1 MVLNLQT
8 LFLTAAL
15 SIFLVSCN
23 SQQRKADSQSDGN
36 CTELS
41 SDSSSVT
48 KVTGNCAIGPFHWD
62 ISEDACSTISDTW
75 IKQISGNGNVP
86 FFCGLRL
93 KDEALLPTFNGDG
106 HLIALRII
114 FSDFTIHPESDYSK
128 EEKAEIERMLLEHNK
143 RISTLIRNL
152 SDMYGDATANEFN
165 EDYAS
170 MYSSDNEKALAEWN
184 TSETHTILK
193 MKNKAT
199 EGITGCD
206 LQMWLEITKN
216 I

>member
-1 MVLNLQT
+1 MRQISFT
-8 LFLTAAL
+8 LLTAVL
-15 SIFLVSCN
+15 SIYLVSCN
-23 SQQRKADSQSDGN
+23 SQQRKAGSQSDGN
-36 CTELS
+36 SIELS
-41 SDSSSVT
+41 SDSNRFT

-62 ISEDACSTISDTW
+62 IPQNAYSTNSDTW
-75 IKQISGNGNVP
+75 IKKLSGHDNVP

-128 EEKAEIERMLLEHNK
+128 EEKEEIKRMLLEHNK
-143 RISTLIRNL
+143 KITTLIRNL
-152 SDMYGDATANEFN
+152 SDMYGEATANEFN
-165 EDYAS
+165 EDDAS

-184 TSETHTILK
+184 TGETHAILK

-206 LQMWLEITKN
+206 LQMWIEITKN
-216 I
+216 E

>member
-143 RISTLIRNL
+143 RISTLIRNI
-152 SDMYGDATANEFN
+152 SNMYGDATANEFN
-165 EDYAS
+165 EDDAS

-199 EGITGCD
+199 EGITGCY
-206 LQMWLEITKN
+206 LQMWIEITENK
-216 I
+216 

>member
-143 RISTLIRNL
+143 RISTLIRNR

-165 EDYAS
+165 EDDAS

-199 EGITGCD
+199 EGITGCY
-206 LQMWLEITKN
+206 LQMWIEITENK
-216 I
+216 

>member
-1 MVLNLQT
+1 MVLNHQT

-36 CTELS
+36 SIELS
-41 SDSSSVT
+41 SDSNCIT
-48 KVTGNCAIGPFHWD
+48 KVTGNDAIGPFHWD
-62 ISEDACSTISDTW
+62 ISKDACSTLSDTW

-143 RISTLIRNL
+143 RISLLIRNL

-165 EDYAS
+165 EDDAS

-184 TSETHTILK
+184 TGETHAILK

-199 EGITGCD
+199 EGITGCY
-206 LQMWLEITKN
+206 LQMWHEITKN
-216 I
+216 R

>member
-1 MVLNLQT
+1 MVLNHQT

-23 SQQRKADSQSDGN
+23 PQQRKADSQSDGN
-36 CTELS
+36 SIERS
-41 SDSSSVT
+41 SDSNSIT
-48 KVTGNCAIGPFHWD
+48 KVTGNDAIGPFHWD
-62 ISEDACSTISDTW
+62 ISKDACSTLSDTW

-143 RISTLIRNL
+143 RISLLIRNL

-165 EDYAS
+165 EDDTS
-170 MYSSDNEKALAEWN
+170 MFSSDNEKALAEWN
-184 TSETHTILK
+184 TGETHTILK
-193 MKNKAT
+193 IKNKAT

>member
-36 CTELS
+36 STELS
-41 SDSSSVT
+41 SDSNSIT

-75 IKQISGNGNVP
+75 IKQISGSGNVP

-143 RISTLIRNL
+143 RISLLIRNL

-165 EDYAS
+165 EDDAS

>member
-1 MVLNLQT
+1 MVLNHQT

-36 CTELS
+36 STELS
-41 SDSSSVT
+41 SDSNCIT

-62 ISEDACSTISDTW
+62 ITKDAYSTISDTW

-143 RISTLIRNL
+143 RISLLIRNL

-165 EDYAS
+165 EDDAS

-184 TSETHTILK
+184 TGETHTILK

>member
-1 MVLNLQT
+1 MVLNHQT

-36 CTELS
+36 SIELS
-41 SDSSSVT
+41 SDSNCIT

-75 IKQISGNGNVP
+75 IKQISDNGNVP

-93 KDEALLPTFNGDG
+93 KDDTFLPAFNGDG

-152 SDMYGDATANEFN
+152 SDMYGEATANKFN
-165 EDYAS
+165 EDDVS
-170 MYSSDNEKALAEWN
+170 MYSSNNEKALAEWN
-184 TSETHTILK
+184 TDETHAILK

-199 EGITGCD
+199 EGITGCY
-206 LQMWLEITKN
+206 LQMWIEITENK
-216 I
+216 